1 MQARRPAAD
10 VWGLGVTLYEA
21 MTALFLAQAIGFD
34 LGAGDLPPATTE
46 AVCGITREA
55 LTNTLRYAP
64 GAPVRVTLT
73 RSPDAVALTVDSSVV
88 WVSYV
93 PLLPLFVLMGT
104 GVYMWFL
111 PQLARRRAR
120 RSAV

>member
-1 MQARRPAAD
+1 M
-10 VWGLGVTLYEA
+10 
-21 MTALFLAQAIGFD
+21 
-34 LGAGDLPPATTE
+34 AGSKGIRQFHRVVSMVFMATVVFT
-46 AVCGITREA
+46 
-55 LTNTLRYAP
+55 
-64 GAPVRVTLT
+64 
-73 RSPDAVALTVDSSVV
+73 AVALTVNAEAI

-120 RSAV
+120 QAATR